1 MDFSLRIGGL
11 TFAVHGSEVA
21 LEEPH
26 TRFAVEP
33 APADVDVFITYDD
46 SYTPPR
52 GRLLFDSGAVWQL
65 FEDPAGFRIECNSA
79 IVSDRPYKIAT
90 VTRDFRRVDL
100 QMRVNHLQPLQFPL
114 DEVLVNALLARRRG
128 VELHACG
135 VIDRGTGLL
144 FIGNSGDG
152 KTTTAKL
159 WSAAVPAAGPAA
171 SRRRDGGEPAGE
183 DAGAPLIVSD
193 DRVVLRAENGG
204 WTMYGTPWHGEA
216 EICSPAHAP
225 LRRIYVLDK
234 TVRGNNGVTPL
245 RPAEAVARLFSCTF
259 PPFHDPRGLETVV
272 DTLGALAM
280 DVPVARLSFLNDP
293 TAVDFVRQ
301 EAAA

>member
-1 MDFSLRIGGL
+1 MDFFLRIGGL
-11 TFAVHGSEVA
+11 TFAVHGSQVA

-26 TRFAVEP
+26 ARFAVEP
-33 APADVDVFITYDD
+33 APADVDVFITYDE
-46 SYTPPR
+46 SYAPPR

-79 IVSDRPYKIAT
+79 IISDRPYKLAT
-90 VTRDFRRVDL
+90 VSRDFRRVDL
-100 QMRVNHLQPLQFPL
+100 QMRVNYLQPLQFPL

-135 VIDRGTGLL
+135 VIDRGNGLL

-159 WSAAVPAAGPAA
+159 WQRAA
-171 SRRRDGGEPAGE
+171 D
-183 DAGAPLIVSD
+183 IVSD
-193 DRVVLRAENGG
+193 DRVVLRSENGG

-272 DTLGALAM
+272 DTLGAIAS
-280 DVPVARLSFLNDP
+280 DVPVARLAFVNDP
-293 TAVDFVRQ
+293 SAVDFIRN